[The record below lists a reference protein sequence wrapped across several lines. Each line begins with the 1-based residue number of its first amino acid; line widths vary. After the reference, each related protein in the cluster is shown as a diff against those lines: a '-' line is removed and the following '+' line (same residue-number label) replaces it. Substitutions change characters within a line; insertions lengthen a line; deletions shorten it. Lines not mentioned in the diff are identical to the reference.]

1 MKNMREDKTNTIRLN
16 GYTGY
21 SREEFI
27 SIIDELFYNAGHLT
41 GSKLIFESTLDPY
54 EDYPGPV
61 EVYVEGLRHVTE
73 AEIKADE
80 EEKEL
85 RRLAREM
92 GVSVYKARI
101 FQDLKQRGKI

>member
-1 MKNMREDKTNTIRLN
+1 MKNMREDRTNAIRLN

-27 SIIDELFYNAGHLT
+27 SLIDDLFLNAGHLT
-41 GSKLIFESTLDPY
+41 SPKLIFESTMQPY
-54 EDYPGPV
+54 MDFPGPV
-61 EVYVEGLRHVTE
+61 EVYVKGFRPVTE
-73 AEIKADE
+73 VEIKAEE

-85 RRLAREM
+85 RKLAKEM
-92 GVSVYKARI
+92 GVSVYEARI

>member
-1 MKNMREDKTNTIRLN
+1 MKNMREDKTNTIHLN

-21 SREEFI
+21 SQEEFI
-27 SIIDELFYNAGHLT
+27 SIVKDLFYNAGHLT
-41 GSKLIFESTLDPY
+41 NPKLIFESTLDPY

-61 EVYVEGLRHVTE
+61 EVYVKGLRHVTE
-73 AEIKADE
+73 AEIRGEE

-85 RRLAREM
+85 RKLAREM
-92 GVSVYKARI
+92 GVSVYEARI

>member
-1 MKNMREDKTNTIRLN
+1 MKNMREDKTKAIRLN

-21 SREEFI
+21 SQEEFI
-27 SIIDELFYNAGHLT
+27 SIIRELFYNAGHLT
-41 GSKLIFESTLDPY
+41 SPKLIFESTMAPY

-61 EVYVEGLRHVTE
+61 EVYVKGLRHVTE

-85 RRLAREM
+85 RKLAKEM
-92 GVSVYKARI
+92 GVSVYEARI

>member
-1 MKNMREDKTNTIRLN
+1 MKNMREDKTNSIYLN

-21 SREEFI
+21 SQEEFI
-27 SIIDELFYNAGHLT
+27 SIIRDLFLNAGHLT
-41 GSKLIFESTLDPY
+41 NPKLIFESTMEPY

-61 EVYVEGLRHVTE
+61 EVYVEGFRPVTE

-85 RRLAREM
+85 FKLAREM
-92 GVSVYKARI
+92 GVSVYEARV

>member
-1 MKNMREDKTNTIRLN
+1 MKNMREDKTNVIRLN

-21 SREEFI
+21 SQEEFI

-41 GSKLIFESTLDPY
+41 NPKLIFESTMQPY
-54 EDYPGPV
+54 MDFPGPV
-61 EVYVEGLRHVTE
+61 EVCVKGLRHVTE
-73 AEIKADE
+73 AEIKAEE

-92 GVSVYKARI
+92 GVSVYEARI

>member
-1 MKNMREDKTNTIRLN
+1 MKNMREDKTNAIRLN

-27 SIIDELFYNAGHLT
+27 SIVDEMFYNAGHLT
-41 GSKLIFESTLDPY
+41 SPKLIFESTLEPY

-61 EVYVEGLRHVTE
+61 EVYVKGFRHVTE

-92 GVSVYKARI
+92 GVSVYEARI